1 MQQYLQ
7 NKEGLVENVF
17 NKVNDKYDLMN
28 DFMSLGIHRIW
39 KKRLLAWM
47 NPSSNKILA
56 DVACGT
62 GDIAKLYL
70 DSTNKEDK
78 VFCVDPNKSMIKKAK
93 IKLKNYKNIK
103 WIVNSAEN
111 ISLKEN
117 SCDYYTISFGLRN
130 TKSLNKSLSEAYRIL
145 KPGGRYLCLEFS
157 KIQNSN
163 LEFIFKQYSKMI
175 PYIGKVVVG
184 KTGFIN
190 GTLNSANADIEGKFS
205 GKLILSDT
213 LALKSSA
220 HVEGEVE
227 AGKLAVEPGATFNAT
242 CQMKGSIKELNKS
255 AGTGQQTTIHRQEKS
270 EKEQSA

>member
-17 NKVNDKYDLMN
+17 NNVYDKYDLMN

-39 KKRLLAWM
+39 KKNLLTWM

-70 DSTNKEDK
+70 NFTSEDNEI
-78 VFCVDPNKSMIKKAK
+78 FCVDPNKHMIEKAK
-93 IKLKNYKNIK
+93 IKLNKHKKIK

-111 ISLKEN
+111 LSLKEN
-117 SCDYYTISFGLRN
+117 SCNYYTISFGLRN
-130 TKSLNKSLSEAYRIL
+130 TKNLEKSLSEAYRVL

-163 LEFIFKQYSKMI
+163 LEFIYKKYSKII
-175 PYIGKVVVG
+175 PYIGKAIVG
-184 KTGFIN
+184 KKEPYDYLTKSIDEFIN
-190 GTLNSANADIEGKFS
+190 QDELIELMEQNNFKNCEYRNLS
-205 GKLILSDT
+205 GGIV
-213 LALKSSA
+213 A
-220 HVEGEVE
+220 
-227 AGKLAVEPGATFNAT
+227 
-242 CQMKGSIKELNKS
+242 
-255 AGTGQQTTIHRQEKS
+255 IHSGWKI
-270 EKEQSA
+270 